1 MENVFIVSAKRT
13 ATGSF
18 MGSLSHLSAITLGSM
33 VIRESYQAAGL
44 PPHTIE
50 SVYMGNVLSANL
62 GQSPAR
68 QASLGAGIPVEADC
82 TTINKVCASGLKAVM
97 IGAQQIQLG
106 EENLVVA
113 GGMES
118 MSNAPHYSYQRKGTK
133 LGTTSLVDGL
143 LIDGLTDPY
152 HQIHMGNVAEICAR
166 SFSISREEQDD
177 YALLSY
183 EKATQATRKG
193 KFKNEI
199 VPVTITTKGEAFQYG
214 EDEDIYKVK
223 PEKMGKLPP
232 VFEAGGT
239 ITAANASNLSDGA
252 AALVLASGKAVQS
265 NELKPVA
272 RILSYADAAQA
283 PEWFTTAPAVAIQ
296 KALLKASLALKDIDF
311 WEINEAYAA
320 VMIANQKLL
329 DVDPEKVNVYGGA
342 IAIGHPLG
350 ASGARILCTLLS
362 VLVQEGGRY
371 GVAAI
376 CNGGGGASAMVI
388 ENLHHG
394 K

>member
-1 MENVFIVSAKRT
+1 
-13 ATGSF
+13 
-18 MGSLSHLSAITLGSM
+18 
-33 VIRESYQAAGL
+33 
-44 PPHTIE
+44 
-50 SVYMGNVLSANL
+50 
-62 GQSPAR
+62 
-68 QASLGAGIPVEADC
+68 
-82 TTINKVCASGLKAVM
+82 
-97 IGAQQIQLG
+97 
-106 EENLVVA
+106 
-113 GGMES
+113 
-118 MSNAPHYSYQRKGTK
+118 
-133 LGTTSLVDGL
+133 
-143 LIDGLTDPY
+143 
-152 HQIHMGNVAEICAR
+152 
-166 SFSISREEQDD
+166 
-177 YALLSY
+177 LLSY

-199 VPVTITTKGEAFQYG
+199 VPVTIATKGEAFQYG

-232 VFEAGGT
+232 VFEEGGT

-296 KALLKASLALKDIDF
+296 KALFKASLALKDIDF